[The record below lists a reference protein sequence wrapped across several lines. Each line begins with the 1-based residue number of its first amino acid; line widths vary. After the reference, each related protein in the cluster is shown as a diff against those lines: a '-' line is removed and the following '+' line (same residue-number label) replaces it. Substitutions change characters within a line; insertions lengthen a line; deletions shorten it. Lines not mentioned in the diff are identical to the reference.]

1 MLFLILAIMSSSLV
15 SIVMRIGSAKVKNN
29 IGMLAANYM
38 TCFLLALFYYFGQ
51 PLLPSGSDLAPTL
64 SLGMINGV
72 LYLASFVIFQFNVQK
87 NGVVLSSV
95 FMKLGLIVP
104 LVISIAFFDEGLGLI
119 QAIGLV
125 LAIAAIIMI
134 NVSPEK
140 SGKKNGFFLILLLL
154 LSGMAEAMSKVFD
167 EKGNSAFSTQFLLY
181 TFVMALVLCLA
192 LLLVKKQRIG
202 AKELLFGTLIGVPNF
217 FSAKFILS
225 ALADIPAVIAY
236 PTSSVATIL
245 VVSIVGVFAFRERLR
260 KLQWV
265 AVCFIVTAL
274 ALLNM

>member
-38 TCFLLALFYYFGQ
+38 TCFLLALFYNLGQ